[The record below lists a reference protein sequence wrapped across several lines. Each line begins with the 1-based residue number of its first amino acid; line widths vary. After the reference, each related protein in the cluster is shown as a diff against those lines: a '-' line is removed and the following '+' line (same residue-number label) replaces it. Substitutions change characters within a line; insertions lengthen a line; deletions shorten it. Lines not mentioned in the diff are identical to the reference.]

1 LWIKSKIISLT
12 FWQKIAV
19 LGLITLIVY
28 GSSIVINEGVVSH
41 AVEKFAGPPAD
52 LDVYR
57 ERTRTII
64 EGKLLYSDVHTE
76 TPPIIN
82 YLLVPPQLLG
92 GESWTYSAYFSFFAF
107 LGALL
112 LYISLRKW
120 SDYLAFMTGLLYI
133 LSPFGLVEATFGVED
148 EPLIT
153 FIFLIPL
160 VLMIHNRRRLAALF
174 IGIGIWT
181 KMFPILHYPVLF
193 IKEKKV
199 KEKILHIILILS
211 VTTAV
216 TAPFLMLCLDDFVWF
231 LKFYFLGVEGRESG
245 GISFWHFLDL
255 GGFGVPGEVA
265 LAVLISMILI
275 TLWYIYKK
283 DIPIWQSALLVLT
296 VFFTFY
302 PKIHLGY
309 YLMPVAL
316 LLVWAAEDKHIALRC
331 FLVYAPLILSTLFSE
346 NAYGEI
352 ILDYS
357 WGWIAGF
364 VLSFTATAIIIETVI
379 RALKKPTFMDGKTAG

>member
-1 LWIKSKIISLT
+1 MVKKKIISLKP
-12 FWQKIAV
+12 WQKIAV
-19 LGLITLIVY
+19 LGLVTLVIY
-28 GSSIVINEGVVSH
+28 GSFIILNEGVVSA

-57 ERTRTII
+57 ERTQTII
-64 EGKLLYSDVHTE
+64 EGKLLYRDVHTE

-82 YLLVPPQLLG
+82 YLLVPAQLLG
-92 GESWTYSAYFSFFAF
+92 GESWIYSAYFSFYAF
-107 LGALL
+107 LGGLL
-112 LYISLRKW
+112 LYLSLKKW
-120 SDYLAFMTGLLYI
+120 SDYFAFITGLLYI

-148 EPLIT
+148 EPLIA

-160 VLMIHNRRRLAALF
+160 VLMIYNHRRLAALF
-174 IGIGIWT
+174 IGIGVWT
-181 KMFPILHYPVLF
+181 KMFSILHYPVLF
-193 IKEKKV
+193 IKEKNLR
-199 KEKILHIILILS
+199 EKAVHLVLILI
-211 VTTAV
+211 VTSAV
-216 TAPFLMLCLDDFVWF
+216 TVPFLVLCMDDFIWF
-231 LKFYFLGVEGRESG
+231 LKFYFLGIEGRESG
-245 GISFWHFLDL
+245 GISFWHFLDI
-255 GGFGVPGEVA
+255 GGIGVPGEVA
-265 LAVLISMILI
+265 LTLLISAMLI
-275 TLWYIYKK
+275 IFWYIYKK
-283 DIPIWQSALLVLT
+283 KIPVWQSALIILT

-357 WGWIAGF
+357 WGWIVGF
-364 VLSFTATAIIIETVI
+364 ALSLTATIIIIDTVI
-379 RALKKPTFMDGKTAG
+379 RVLKKPTFMDVKT